1 MVTSF
6 SDDGVIIMFDL
17 RAIDA
22 QDFEKHHKEVQ
33 ALFGFQYGVFSSCTQ
48 HVQQLSSMFNPVDK
62 AINEL

>member
-22 QDFEKHHKEVQ
+22 QDFEMLRKEVQ
-33 ALFGFQYGVFSSCTQ
+33 TQFGLQYGVFSSYIQ
-48 HVQQLSSMFNPVDK
+48 RVQQLSSMLNPVNK
-62 AINEL
+62 LVIKL